1 MRRIAYY
8 LLIKPLSMLPLPVLY
23 FITWPLYFL
32 MAHLIDYRGKVIVK
46 NLRNSFPDKS
56 EQEIKTI
63 KRKFHRH
70 LFDYFIESLT
80 LLSMSEKEGLKRLK
94 VTNPELLDK
103 FYAEGRHVAM
113 LMGHYNNW
121 EMIGFLNI
129 ILKHRFVAIF
139 ANLKNKFANEVIKKS
154 RIKGDA
160 IMVPRKEVNSFMRTY
175 KERPFIM
182 FFGSDQSP
190 NMKSRLHW
198 SVFLNQPS
206 AFATGAERYAK
217 LMNMGVV
224 FAHLA
229 KVKRGH
235 YELTFE
241 MISEEPKETKGGEI
255 MEAYVR
261 ILERQIQKAPQFWL
275 WSHKRWKRKA
285 EDFLSQEELAELR
298 AEHR

>member
-1 MRRIAYY
+1 MIRLAYY
-8 LLIKPLSMLPLPVLY
+8 LTLKPLSALPLPVLY
-23 FITWPLYFL
+23 FITWPLYIL
-32 MAHLIDYRGKVIVK
+32 MAYVVNYRGKVILE

-56 EQEIKTI
+56 EKEIQTI

-70 LFDYFIESLT
+70 LFDYFIESLA
-80 LLSMSEKEGLKRLK
+80 LLSMSKKEGLKRLK
-94 VTNPELLDK
+94 VTNPELLDG
-103 FYAEGRHVAM
+103 FYEEGRHVAM
-113 LMGHYNNW
+113 LMGHFNNY
-121 EMIGFLNI
+121 EMIGFLNH

-139 ANLKNKFANEVIKKS
+139 AHLKNKFMNAVIQKS
-154 RIKGDA
+154 RIQGDA
-160 IMVPRKEVNSFMRTY
+160 IMVDKYDVNSFIRSY
-175 KERPFIM
+175 NERPFLM

-190 NMKSRLHW
+190 NMKSKLHW
-198 SVFLNQPS
+198 SMFLNQPS

-217 LMNMGVV
+217 ILNMGVV

-241 MISEEPKETKGGEI
+241 LITERPKEEKEGAI

-261 ILERQIQKAPQFWL
+261 ILESQIQKAPQYWL

-285 EDFLSQEELAELR
+285 EDFLSQEEISALTES
-298 AEHR
+298 